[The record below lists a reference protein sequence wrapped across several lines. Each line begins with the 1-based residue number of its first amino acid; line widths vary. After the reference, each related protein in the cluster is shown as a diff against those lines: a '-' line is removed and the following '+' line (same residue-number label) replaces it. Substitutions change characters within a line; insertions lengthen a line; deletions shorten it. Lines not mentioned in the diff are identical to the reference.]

1 MIPKTKSH
9 IWKMSPTTDSLDTI
23 YRFTTGTFK
32 IASLESVSYDDIVR
46 EFGEP
51 SINIPSGDGKIQV
64 EWVFVFDGK
73 PFTIY
78 DWKTFDRDYTLQEL
92 TTWSIGGKERDPEFI
107 EALTESLTTKSK
119 IV

>member
-9 IWKMSPTTDSLDTI
+9 IWKMSPTTDSLDSI

-32 IASLESVSYDDIVR
+32 IGKLESVSYDQIVA

-51 SINIPSGDGKIQV
+51 SINVPSGDGKIQV

-78 DWKTFDRDYTLQEL
+78 DWKTFDRDYTVNHLQS
-92 TTWSIGGKERDPEFI
+92 WSIGGKEKDSEFF
-107 EALTESLTTKSK
+107 EELRLLFNTATVS
-119 IV
+119 

>member
-23 YRFTTGTFK
+23 YKFTTGTFK
-32 IASLESVSYDDIVR
+32 IGKLESVSYDQIVA

-51 SINIPSGDGKIQV
+51 SINVPSGDDKIQV

-78 DWKTFDRDYTLQEL
+78 DWKTFDRNYTVNHLQS
-92 TTWSIGGKERDPEFI
+92 WSIGGKEKDSEFF
-107 EALTESLTTKSK
+107 EELRSLFNTATVS
-119 IV
+119 

>member
-9 IWKMSPTTDSLDTI
+9 IWKMSPTSDDLTSI
-23 YRFTTGTFK
+23 YKFVTGTFK
-32 IASLESVSYDDIVR
+32 ISSLQNTSYYDIVR
-46 EFGEP
+46 VFGEP
-51 SINIPSGDGKIQV
+51 SINQPSGDDKTQV